1 MKKALLIILLF
12 SVIIGCE
19 KEQKPIQNKDVEV
32 FNLEL
37 NQNNEFEYASDIYL
51 FDLINESDLNH
62 IQTENIKLDTM
73 SLGEHNFTITYTDK
87 GNLYESEIKYKVV
100 DTTKPLLLVSSS
112 YTVDKG
118 SSVNLVNKAVCADN
132 YDKRPNCYIEGTYN
146 LNKIG
151 TYNLTY
157 NAVDSSGNS
166 SSKSF
171 KLKVVKPSKTKET
184 NNKPKYK
191 IEDLIKKHKNDN
203 TMIGID
209 VSSWQGDVDY
219 TKVKNAGV
227 EFVMIRLGFGHNKKG
242 ELVLDSKFTNNIK
255 KAKDAGLKVGIY
267 FYSYA
272 NTIEKVKEQVNY
284 IVKNLNGQ
292 SLDLPIAFDWEDWK
306 NYNTYNI
313 SLTDIRLI
321 AQAYIDEVEK
331 NGYEGALYSS
341 KYYLEQIWG
350 IDRYKT
356 WLAHYTDETS
366 YKGKYFMW
374 QLSSRGKIPGINGDV
389 DLDILYK

>member
-1 MKKALLIILLF
+1 MKKILIIIFILF
-12 SVIIGCE
+12 IIFGCKKNKSVD
-19 KEQKPIQNKDVEV
+19 QNTSIEV
-32 FNLEL
+32 FNLSL
-37 NQNNEFEYASDIYL
+37 NQNAEFEYASDIYL
-51 FDLINESDLNH
+51 FDLIDENDLSH

-73 SLGEHNFTITYTDK
+73 SLGEHSFNITYEDR
-87 GNLYESEIKYKVV
+87 GNKYESEIKYTVV

-118 SSVNLVNKAVCADN
+118 STANIVNKAVCADN
-132 YDKRPNCYIEGTYN
+132 YDKRPNCFIEGEYD

-151 TYNLTY
+151 TYNLVY
-157 NAVDSSGNS
+157 KAIDSSGNS
-166 SSKSF
+166 SSKNF

-209 VSSWQGDVDY
+209 VSSWQGNVDY
-219 TKVKNAGV
+219 EKVKNAGV

-255 KAKDAGLKVGIY
+255 KVKEAGLKVGIY

-272 NTIEKVKEQVNY
+272 NTIDKVKEQVNY

-292 SLDLPIAFDWEDWK
+292 ELDLPIAFDWEDWR

-313 SLTDIRLI
+313 SLTDIRII
-321 AQAYIDEVEK
+321 AQTFIDEVEK
-331 NGYEGALYSS
+331 NGYKGALYSS

-350 IDRYKT
+350 IDKYET
-356 WLAHYTDETS
+356 WLAHYTNETS

-374 QLSSRGKIPGINGDV
+374 QLSSRGKIPGISGDV
-389 DLDILYK
+389 DLDVLYK